1 MTKKTAQGLS
11 VGVFQVMADMHYGD
25 PAVIAKCAEDVGFSS
40 YWVPEHT
47 VIPQGSADVYPGKQ
61 ANEAAPDY
69 LFKMPDPLIALARA
83 SATTKTIGLGTGVSL
98 IPERNPLLTAK
109 EVATID
115 HYSGGR
121 MMLGIGAGWNEAECR
136 VMGGDFEHRWSQTK
150 ESIAVMKKLWSG
162 EYVEHHGKYYDFPPV
177 ICLPRPARRPQ
188 PMILLGSIGS
198 PLVFKRTVEWGD
210 GWLPFSVDLEEVAAG
225 RAELSRLAKA
235 AGRDPASIDVTL
247 FAPDTFFRKPAELAE
262 VAKTGA
268 NGVVLWIQGQ
278 SEAEIVAELK
288 ALAASIF

>member
-1 MTKKTAQGLS
+1 MTKKTAQGLN

-188 PMILLGSIGS
+188 PLILLGSIGS

>member
-1 MTKKTAQGLS
+1 MTKKTAQGLN

-69 LFKMPDPLIALARA
+69 LFKMPDPLIALGRA

-188 PMILLGSIGS
+188 PLILLGSIGS

-278 SEAEIVAELK
+278 SEAGIVAELK

>member
-1 MTKKTAQGLS
+1 MARQTKQGLN
-11 VGVFQVMADMHYGD
+11 VGVFQVMAGLDCAD
-25 PAVIAKCAEDVGFSS
+25 PAVVAKRAEDLGFSS

-61 ANEAAPDY
+61 PGESPPEY

-83 SATTKTIGLGTGVSL
+83 SATTRSIGLGTGVSL

-109 EVATID
+109 EVASID

-121 MMLGIGAGWNEAECR
+121 MMLGIGAGWNEPECR

-150 ESIAVMKKLWSG
+150 EAIAVMKKLWSG

-177 ICLPRPARRPQ
+177 ICLPRPARRPN
-188 PMILLGSIGS
+188 PLVLLGSIGS

-210 GWLPFSVDLEEVAAG
+210 GWLPFSVDLKEIADG
-225 RAELSRLAKA
+225 RAELTRLARA
-235 AGRDPASIDVTL
+235 AGRDPASIDVTV
-247 FAPDTFFRKPAELAE
+247 FAPTGFFRKASDLVE

-268 NGVVLWIQGQ
+268 NGLVLWLNGDSQD
-278 SEAEIVAELK
+278 EVLAELDDI
-288 ALAASIF
+288 AGTVF